1 MRFLTIGVLLLSAA
15 CGPLS
20 GTRAQDVREITF
32 SEGGRDYRG
41 DGRGSSVTFRR
52 DGTAEERSY
61 TIQHDI
67 AHDETRRTAKFS
79 TDQFERL
86 AKPVLASYSF
96 KEDLY
101 HGGTDSGQSVT
112 VTFADGQSHYAA
124 FGYDNGQFRQVVTA
138 VNDLSKQLDWQDVPV
153 N

>member
-1 MRFLTIGVLLLSAA
+1 MRILVIGLLALSAA
-15 CGPLS
+15 CSLLGPR
-20 GTRAQDVREITF
+20 TQDVREITF
-32 SEGGRDYRG
+32 SEGGRDYKG

-67 AHDETRRTAKFS
+67 PHDDSRRAAKFS

-86 AKPVLASYSF
+86 AKTVLASYSF
-96 KEDLY
+96 NEDLY
-101 HGGTDSGQSVT
+101 HGGTDSGRSIT
-112 VTFADGQSHYAA
+112 VTFANGQSHYAA
-124 FGYDNGQFRQVVTA
+124 YVYDDAQFA
-138 VNDLSKQLDWQDVPV
+138 SAESAADDLSKQLQWQDAPA

>member
-1 MRFLTIGVLLLSAA
+1 MRTLIVGLLALSTA
-15 CGPLS
+15 CGLLGP
-20 GTRAQDVREITF
+20 RAQDVREITF
-32 SEGGRDYRG
+32 SEGGRDYKG

-61 TIQHDI
+61 TMQHDI
-67 AHDETRRTAKFS
+67 AHDDTRRTAKFS

-86 AKPVLASYSF
+86 ARNVLKSYSF
-96 KEDLY
+96 NEDLY
-101 HGGTDSGQSVT
+101 HGGTDSGQGIT

-124 FGYDNGQFRQVVTA
+124 FGYDNAQFAAVVTA
-138 VNDLSKQLDWQDVPV
+138 ANDLAKQLQWQDAPA